1 MYLNLI
7 FLALTVISTLTFIL
21 TFFYITAVLF
31 FRYGWLRIKSPGKTQ
46 DSPVTL
52 VSILIAARNEED
64 KIRFT
69 IEDILKQD
77 YSKDLIE
84 LIVIDDH
91 STDRTA
97 EIISGYAHA
106 GVKLIRLN
114 EDKPLNSYKK
124 KAISEAIGISAG
136 ELIITT
142 DADCRM
148 NNRWLSTIVS
158 YYEHNQFKLISSP
171 VVFFEEKSFF
181 ERLQTLEFLY
191 LIGLGA
197 ATIGNKKPSTCN
209 GANLAYRKDVFHEL
223 KGFQGIDDLASGDD
237 ELFLHKVA
245 SRYPEDIGFCKS
257 FDALVYTHA
266 KPNIPE
272 FISQRKRWASKS
284 TRYKDKKIVILGVSI
299 WLFNLFIVLNAVLGF
314 LYPGYWAVLLMVLI
328 MKSLAEF
335 SFLLPVTGFVKRKK
349 LLKYLPLLTCM
360 HTIYIIYIGIAGNSG
375 KYIWKGRL
383 VK

>member
-1 MYLNLI
+1 MR
-7 FLALTVISTLTFIL
+7 ISLPKESLSLPSTF
-21 TFFYITAVLF
+21 
-31 FRYGWLRIKSPGKTQ
+31 
-46 DSPVTL
+46 

-64 KIRFT
+64 KIATT
-69 IEDILKQD
+69 IEDILGQVYPKG
-77 YSKDLIE
+77 LIE

-97 EIISGYAHA
+97 EIISGYSDS
-106 GVKLIRLN
+106 GVKLIKLN
-114 EDKPLNSYKK
+114 EDKALNSYKK
-124 KAISEAIGISAG
+124 KAISEAIAVAKG
-136 ELIITT
+136 ELIVTT

-148 NNRWLSTIVS
+148 HNKWLSTIVS
-158 YYEHNQFKLISSP
+158 YYESNHFKLISSP
-171 VVFFEEKSFF
+171 VVFYEEKNFF
-181 ERLQTLEFLY
+181 EQLQTLEFLY

-245 SRYPEDIGFCKS
+245 SKYPDDIGFCKS
-257 FDALVYTHA
+257 YDALVYTHA
-266 KPNIPE
+266 KPTLSD

-284 TRYKDKKIVILGVSI
+284 TRYKDKKIVVLGVSI
-299 WLFNLFIVLNAVLGF
+299 WVFNLLIVFNAVLGF
-314 LYPGYWAVLLMVLI
+314 FYPSSWDVLFIVLI
-328 MKSLAEF
+328 IKFLVEF
-335 SFLLPVTGFVKRKK
+335 LFLLPVTDFVKRKS
-349 LLKYLPLLTCM
+349 LLLYLPLLTCI